1 MKRIELSQRV
11 VIEESETTR
20 PSRLREFLVN
30 LCYSFFLS
38 IVVVCALGLAVGK
51 FTL

>member
-38 IVVVCALGLAVGK
+38 IVVVCALVSR
-51 FTL
+51 

>member
-30 LCYSFFLS
+30 FFLS
-38 IVVVCALGLAVGK
+38 IVVVSRGRKVDALTRFVE
-51 FTL
+51 